1 MLDVVFREDR
11 CRARQGNAALNLG
24 WLRRMA
30 LALLRQDQ
38 SKGSLPTKRLRPA
51 LSDDFRRHLL
61 CPAHGPGVYCHA
73 MAHPPRRPWT
83 ALELT
88 LARRLRQLREAAG
101 LGVRELA
108 RAAGVNAILRP
119 RLH

>member
-1 MLDVVFREDR
+1 
-11 CRARQGNAALNLG
+11 
-24 WLRRMA
+24 
-30 LALLRQDQ
+30 
-38 SKGSLPTKRLRPA
+38 
-51 LSDDFRRHLL
+51 
-61 CPAHGPGVYCHA
+61 